1 MKSRKGYGF
10 QACRS
15 FASRWNVLG
24 LHLVM
29 PLCTTAVCL
38 GSCWV
43 YCFIM
48 EGKGDLGHLAAGSWC
63 GVMVFLEICMDWLAF
78 GGICS
83 REDVGLD
90 YVRTS
95 PWAGKFLKR
104 AFCVDA
110 AWRLC
115 RILCSGFLS
124 ILLGGMLLGGGKDVY
139 MGFSGKVL
147 ADLLL
152 AYAVSMAG
160 VLAARHCSI
169 LFLSMLCGSAGI
181 LVYGI
186 LWSAVFALEVCLPGK
201 DWVPWAL
208 CGALAALGAGISA
221 LGVRQ
226 EMRKVGRGYYDSWD

>member
-1 MKSRKGYGF
+1 MKSRKCYGF
-10 QACRS
+10 RACKS
-15 FASRWNVLG
+15 FASGWNVLG

-29 PLCTTAVCL
+29 PLCTAVVCL

-48 EGKGDLGHLAAGSWC
+48 GGKGDAAHMTAGVWC
-63 GVMVFLEICMDWLAF
+63 GVMVLLEICMDWLAF

-95 PWAGKFLKR
+95 PWAEKFLKR
-104 AFCVDA
+104 AFSADA
-110 AWRLC
+110 VWRLC
-115 RILCSGFLS
+115 RILCSGFFS
-124 ILLGGMLLGGGKDVY
+124 ILLGRMLFGGGNDIYV
-139 MGFSGKVL
+139 GFSEKVL

-169 LFLSMLCGSAGI
+169 LFLSMLCGSAGL

-186 LWSAVFALEVCLPGK
+186 LWSVMLALEACLPGK
-201 DWVPWAL
+201 NWVPWAL
-208 CGALAALGAGISA
+208 CGALAALGAGLSV
-221 LGVRQ
+221 LVVTQ
-226 EMRKVGRGYYDSWD
+226 EMRKVGRG